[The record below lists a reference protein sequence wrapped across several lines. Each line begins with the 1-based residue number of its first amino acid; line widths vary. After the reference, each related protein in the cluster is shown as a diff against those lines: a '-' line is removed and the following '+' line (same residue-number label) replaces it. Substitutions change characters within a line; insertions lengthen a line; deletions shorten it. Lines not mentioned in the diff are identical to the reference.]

1 VSSFKIYRAA
11 FASIDCS
18 KPCTSTNTP
27 RISCFQSRERK
38 LWSWSDEVVAL
49 FSGVFKKGI
58 SDNAAYCV
66 GTAVVF
72 IGIATP
78 ISIPTRLWFV

>member
-1 VSSFKIYRAA
+1 MSSFKIDWTS

-66 GTAVVF
+66 RTAIVF